1 MMPNMMDS
9 AMAGGGGGATPA
21 DVVPPM
27 THKKSRSTGK
37 PGRRQKHKGAKRGH
51 SKRVAKKG

>member
-9 AMAGGGGGATPA
+9 AMTGGGPPGVGEA
-21 DVVPPM
+21 VPPM
-27 THKKSRSTGK
+27 TLQKKKSHAR

-51 SKRVAKKG
+51 SKRVAKR

>member
-21 DVVPPM
+21 DMVPAM
-27 THKKSRSTGK
+27 THKKNKSHGR
-37 PGRRQKHKGAKRGH
+37 PGRRQKNKSAKRGH
-51 SKRVAKKG
+51 SKRVAKR